1 MPGKIHHGLD
11 ACLYGASRRWRVWPW
26 LRPKMARRAQSI
38 AHASEQ
44 WRNVVDA
51 ELRSRLAEMKEKF
64 RRRGQAAPDQ
74 VDASMA
80 LMVEAA
86 ERTLGLRPFP
96 VQIMGAL
103 VLRYG
108 LLAEMATGEGKSLT
122 ACLPAVLAAWSGR
135 PCHVVTVNDY
145 LAGRDAEEFKSFYRF
160 CGVEEGCINA
170 QMQPR
175 ERMENYEKGVVYLT
189 SKELVADF
197 LRDRLKIGE
206 MHNPERRII
215 RQMTASADSRSPEMV
230 MRGLD
235 MAIVDEA
242 DSVLIDEAVTPLIIS
257 QEIKNRTFVEVCQTA
272 RRIAR
277 GLESGPDYQ
286 VDHKY
291 REIRLTKMAVE
302 KLGQATSQ
310 MPGIWRGR
318 QRCREMVLQA
328 LTAREFYHRDQEYVV
343 QDGKVVIVDEFTG
356 RLMPNRSWR
365 QGLHQAVE
373 AKEGVE
379 ITEPSETLHRL
390 SFQRFFRF
398 FRCLSGMTGTASE
411 AAGELWHIYGLGV
424 VKIPTHRPC
433 IRNVL
438 PDRVFSHAV
447 AKWRAIAEDVIKIHA
462 GGRPVLVGTRSV
474 QDSEHLAQ
482 MLQKANCDVNVLN
495 AVRHEKEAQ
504 IVAGAGRA
512 EAVTIATNMAGRG
525 TDIKLG
531 PGVAQKGGLH
541 VIGAERHESGR
552 IDRQLFGRCARQGD
566 PGSVQAY
573 VSAEDELIRR
583 FAPNF
588 LRRALLRA
596 VRGKRP
602 WAGAVVRSTEA
613 VAQQLAQRLSFRR
626 RKGVL
631 QYDDWLEAALGF
643 TGGSGKV

>member
-1 MPGKIHHGLD
+1 MPGNIHKGLD
-11 ACLYGASRRWRVWPW
+11 ACLYGVSRRWRIWPGF
-26 LRPKMARRAQSI
+26 RRKI
-38 AHASEQ
+38 ANRSQRIADASEQ
-44 WRNVVDA
+44 WRNVVDS
-51 ELRSRLAEMKEKF
+51 ELRAQLVEMKKKF
-64 RRRGQAAPDQ
+64 RRRNHIVPNH

-86 ERTLGLRPFP
+86 ERTLGLRAFP

-145 LAGRDAEEFKSFYRF
+145 LAARDAKAFKSFYRF
-160 CGVEEGCINA
+160 CGVEAGCVTA
-170 QMQPR
+170 QMNPG
-175 ERMENYEKGVVYLT
+175 ERINNYEKGVVYLT

-206 MHNPERRII
+206 LHNSERRMI
-215 RQMTASADSRSPEMV
+215 RQMTAIADTRLPEMV

-235 MAIVDEA
+235 TAIVDEV

-257 QEIKNRTFVEVCQTA
+257 QEKKNRTFVEVCQTA
-272 RRIAR
+272 RCIAR
-277 GLESGPDYQ
+277 CLESGPDYH

-291 REIRLTKMAVE
+291 REIRLTKMAVD

-328 LTAREFYHRDQEYVV
+328 LTAREFYHRDQEYVI

-398 FRCLSGMTGTASE
+398 FRSLSGMTGTASE

-438 PDRVFSHAV
+438 PDRVFSHAA

-495 AVRHEKEAQ
+495 AVRHDKEAH

-512 EAVTIATNMAGRG
+512 GAVTIATNMAGRG

-531 PGVAQKGGLH
+531 PGVDQNGGLH

-566 PGSVQAY
+566 PGSAQAY
-573 VSAEDELIRR
+573 ISVEDELIRR

-588 LRRALLRA
+588 LRKAVLRA
-596 VRGKRP
+596 VRDQSP
-602 WAGAVVRSTEA
+602 WAGVVVRSIEA
-613 VAQQLAQRLSFRR
+613 VAQHRAQRLAFHR
-626 RKGVL
+626 RKSVL
-631 QYDDWLEAALGF
+631 QYDDWLETALGF
-643 TGGSGKV
+643 AGGSGKV